1 MDEYKMNKM
10 DGKSVVNQ
18 NIIIENREKISVT
31 GVIDIHSFDDE
42 LVIAQT
48 DLGILTVKGDDL
60 KMNKL
65 KAENIGQMNM
75 YLNYYENVV
84 NNKED
89 GKPIGIILCAEKD
102 KVALEYA
109 LGGLS
114 NNIFASTYTY
124 YIPNKELL
132 INEVEKVLE
141 SSE

>member
-65 KAENIGQMNM
+65 NLENNELII
-75 YLNYYENVV
+75 E
-84 NNKED
+84 
-89 GKPIGIILCAEKD
+89 GKIIAVAYSDINSNGKKTGIRSKLFK
-102 KVALEYA
+102 
-109 LGGLS
+109 
-114 NNIFASTYTY
+114 
-124 YIPNKELL
+124 
-132 INEVEKVLE
+132 
-141 SSE
+141 